1 MTTLRYALPLMLA
14 ALPAAAQ
21 SPSEALAR
29 LMMDACVFDSVT
41 PSVDEALLTESGF
54 ESAGVGDGT
63 ASYAAPSGAT
73 LDYATRDDFA
83 SCELR
88 LPGIGDAGFG
98 LLATALAAEIGERYG
113 SAEERDDAG
122 ASVAGG
128 EADEPSVAGAG
139 GGALDGVI
147 AGQDEDGFE
156 WRFAAQDGA
165 VTRALLA
172 LAPDG
177 AAVLTSATER
187 EVAR

>member
-1 MTTLRYALPLMLA
+1 MRTLPAILA
-14 ALPAAAQ
+14 AMAFAAPAAAQ
-21 SPSEALAR
+21 TPSEALAR
-29 LMMDACVFDSVT
+29 LMMDACVFDTVT

-73 LDYATRDDFA
+73 LDYATRDGFA

-88 LPGIGDAGFG
+88 LPEIGEAGFDP
-98 LLATALAAEIGERYG
+98 LATALAAEIGTRYG

-122 ASVAGG
+122 ASVAEGQ
-128 EADEPSVAGAG
+128 ADSPSIAGAG
-139 GGALDGVI
+139 GGALGGVI

-156 WRFAAQDGA
+156 WQFAAQDGA
-165 VTRALLA
+165 ITRALLA

-187 EVAR
+187 QVSQ

>member
-1 MTTLRYALPLMLA
+1 MTTLRYALPLVLA

-21 SPSEALAR
+21 TPSEALAR

-54 ESAGVGDGT
+54 DSAGVGDGT

-88 LPGIGDAGFG
+88 LPGIGEDGFAP
-98 LLATALAAEIGERYG
+98 LAMALAAEIGTRYG

-122 ASVAGG
+122 ASVAEG
-128 EADEPSVAGAG
+128 EADDPSIAGAA
-139 GGALDGVI
+139 GGALEGVI

-156 WRFAAQDGA
+156 WPFTAQDGA
-165 VTRALLA
+165 ITRALLA
-172 LAPDG
+172 LGPDG

-187 EVAR
+187 QVSQ